1 MRIKEGEELKAAFS
15 TSEDAFELT
24 VIFFGLINSLV
35 TFQAM
40 MNDLFRDMIEIED
53 MAAFIDD
60 VMVGKETEEEYD
72 DILEEVLRRIAEN
85 DLLVKPEKCMWKIRE
100 IGFLEGVIA
109 PDGMKIEKEKVQR
122 VVDWPVPKG
131 IKNVQ
136 KFLELANHYR

>member
-1 MRIKEGEELKAAFS
+1 
-15 TSEDAFELT
+15 
-24 VIFFGLINSLV
+24 
-35 TFQAM
+35 
-40 MNDLFRDMIEIED
+40 
-53 MAAFIDD
+53 
-60 VMVGKETEEEYD
+60 
-72 DILEEVLRRIAEN
+72 
-85 DLLVKPEKCMWKIRE
+85 MWKIRE